1 MNNKFIKNK
10 IKYKKGGEGNV
21 NGVTLQEHKK
31 SWSEVLGNELT
42 KNRGIKKGLKSAL
55 GMNKQL
61 DETTVNNLQESIIKS
76 ITKSIDLLDNL
87 QNIGLEGQM
96 NNEDICT
103 KISTQNILLNF
114 NKEIYKAFN
123 TAFAEIPLTV
133 DNERVNIDNKFN
145 ILLFNKLVHGKLK
158 SKWPP
163 KEQIDNLRKSLNSS
177 SSPNSNSS

>member
-10 IKYKKGGEGNV
+10 IKYKKGGKPNAT
-21 NGVTLQEHKK
+21 GVTLEEHKK
-31 SWSEVLGNELT
+31 SWSETLSQNM
-42 KNRGIKKGLKSAL
+42 GIKKGLKSAL

-61 DETTVNNLQESIIKS
+61 DENTVTILQESIKESIKKS
-76 ITKSIDLLDNL
+76 INL
-87 QNIGLEGQM
+87 FDKVEKIGL
-96 NNEDICT
+96 NEEMTNEEICSN
-103 KISTQNILLNF
+103 ISNKNILLNF

-123 TAFAEIPLTV
+123 TAFNDISLTV

-158 SKWPP
+158 AKWPP

-177 SSPNSNSS
+177 SSSTSNSS